1 MQKKGELMEFSG
13 DPSMSRE
20 YYYTTIAS
28 WGNYATDEEP
38 IVVNC
43 ADFTDKCRDSET
55 KVPRGRLDYSV
66 CYLSEG
72 EMFFSLNGEKE
83 EKVGAGTVI
92 IVPPHT
98 PMRYGQRGQ
107 TVRRCYWMHFTGSH
121 AAELLATCGFAGGGI
136 FRLADEGGTTAVF
149 NELLDE
155 MKNPPTPRS
164 RLRAAASAIL
174 VMTHLGRMVERGER
188 KRRLPH
194 SVAYIRE
201 HFTEEIDKTA
211 LAEMDGLR
219 PSQYH
224 TVFRRVMGCTPAG
237 YITSL
242 RMIKARRLLVDPD
255 LPVSEVA
262 AACGY
267 DDALY
272 FSRVF
277 RRMFGV
283 SPTEY
288 RRRGL

>member
-1 MQKKGELMEFSG
+1 MLKKGGLMEFSG

-43 ADFTDKCRDSET
+43 ADFTDKCRDGET
-55 KVPRGRLDYSV
+55 KVPKGRLDYSV
-66 CYLSEG
+66 CYISEG
-72 EMFFSLNGEKE
+72 EMFFSVANGGE
-83 EKVGAGTVI
+83 ESVGAGTVI
-92 IVPPHT
+92 ILPPHT
-98 PMRYGQRGQ
+98 PMRYGQRAQ
-107 TVRRCYWMHFTGSH
+107 TKRRCYWVHFTGSH
-121 AAELLATCGFAGGGI
+121 AASLLETCGLGGGGI
-136 FRLADEGGTTAVF
+136 FHLADEGGTTAVF

-164 RLRAAASAIL
+164 RLRAAASVTL
-174 VMTHLGRMVERGER
+174 LMTHLGRMVERGAR
-188 KRRLPH
+188 PRRLPH

-201 HFTEEIDKTA
+201 HFAEEIDKGA

-242 RMIKARRLLVDPD
+242 RMIKARRLLLDPD

-262 AACGY
+262 EACGY

-277 RRMFGV
+277 RRVCGV
-283 SPTEY
+283 SPSEY